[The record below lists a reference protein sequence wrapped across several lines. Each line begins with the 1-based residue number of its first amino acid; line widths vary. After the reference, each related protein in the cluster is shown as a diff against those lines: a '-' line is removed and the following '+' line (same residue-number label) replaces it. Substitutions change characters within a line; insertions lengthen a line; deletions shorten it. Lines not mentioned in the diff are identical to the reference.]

1 MKSGEEEKAAVPVMR
16 SPPLLSADP
25 AVDKCPGSAI
35 TLPRTALTWRG
46 APLVDG
52 TANWGFPRVDAVY
65 ETAVPSVLWDT
76 APARRGGEGV
86 VVKPGAGRGDRS
98 GR

>member
-1 MKSGEEEKAAVPVMR
+1 MGRKKRQLSQLCDH
-16 SPPLLSADP
+16 PPGSALTSL

-35 TLPRTALTWRG
+35 ILPRTALTWRG